1 MIALFR
7 SLPKIHDQRWEE
19 RGQKLFWKLIV
30 LPFFDN
36 SCFMTT
42 EKGKACIIAL
52 ALLIWVSSYSSCL
65 PSLMN
70 VIPRYLNFS
79 TCFSVAPF
87 TCNTHWSAFLE
98 RWSTSILAV
107 LIFIPAVLHTSA
119 KLFNARWRPDSE
131 EESRTKSSANSR
143 GLILQFPIE
152 AHSSACLH
160 LSIQFM

>member
-1 MIALFR
+1 MIALFWL
-7 SLPKIHDQRWEE
+7 LPKIDDHRWEE
-19 RGQKLFWKLIV
+19 RGQKLLWKLRV

-36 SCFMTT
+36 SRFMTT
-42 EKGKACIIAL
+42 EKGKACITAL
-52 ALLIWVSSYSSCL
+52 ALLIWVSSSSSCL
-65 PSLMN
+65 PSLVN
-70 VIPRYLNFS
+70 ATPRYLNFS

-87 TCNTHWSAFLE
+87 TCNTHWSGFLE

-107 LIFIPAVLHTSA
+107 LIFIPAMLHASA
-119 KLFNARWRPDSE
+119 KLFNARWRPDSV

-160 LSIQFM
+160 LLI